1 MWIKQK
7 KNEEMREFLTEF
19 VDKYLLKVLKVKRQQ
34 CSELVKTSE
43 SACVINMCR
52 LFDALSK
59 NINKSPEDEGDAY
72 KTYVEKWFVFCLIWS
87 IGATVEE
94 SSRKAIDYILRDIES
109 MFPHANTV
117 FEHQLNLDKRDWAP
131 WEEKLQANW
140 KPTSKEFSS
149 IIVPTVDTIRNRYI
163 VQALIENNS
172 QVLIVGH
179 SGVGKTVLVDGI
191 LLTLDAN
198 TSHFTINFS
207 AGTTSVS
214 TQNIIENNFERRAK
228 NKYRPKNAKQKAVC
242 FIDDLNMPRKDTF
255 GSQPPLELI
264 RQWIDYEFWYDR
276 QKIVQNKIEDLQI
289 LAAMG
294 KPGGGRAEIS
304 NRITSKFH
312 VINYTIPSEANM
324 KRIFE
329 TIA

>member
-264 RQWIDYEFWYDR
+264 R
-276 QKIVQNKIEDLQI
+276 
-289 LAAMG
+289 
-294 KPGGGRAEIS
+294 
-304 NRITSKFH
+304 
-312 VINYTIPSEANM
+312 
-324 KRIFE
+324 
-329 TIA
+329 